1 MTENAETIWLILRY
15 AGMSEAGA
23 AAMLGNMQAESG
35 LISNNAQNGMTNLS
49 DAEYTRSVDRGL
61 LNFVSDA
68 VGYGLCQWTYP
79 TRKRALLTFARAEG
93 ASIGSIT
100 MQTDFCIKEMKEGYA
115 GLWAYLCGA
124 PDLFT
129 AVSRICRE
137 YERPA
142 VDNSLKRLHYAE
154 AWYTALKGVGSAAA
168 EIKPA
173 DTFWPPRT
181 VALGMSGPD
190 VTVWQALLNARGYEC
205 PIGNVFDSD
214 TEFATKSFQSDAG
227 LTPDGIPGP
236 KSWAAALS
244 IEKGG

>member
-1 MTENAETIWLILRY
+1 MFENAKTIWLILRA
-15 AGMSEAGA
+15 AGMSEVGA
-23 AAMLGNMQAESG
+23 AAMLGNMQAEGALRSD
-35 LISNNAQNGMTNLS
+35 NAQDGMTDLS
-49 DAEYTRSVDRGL
+49 DAEYTRSVDKGL
-61 LNFVSDA
+61 LNFVNDA
-68 VGYGLCQWTYP
+68 VGYGLCQWTYS

-115 GLWAYLCGA
+115 GLWAYLCGT
-124 PDLFT
+124 PELFT

-142 VDNSLKRLHYAE
+142 VNNIAVRLKHAE

-168 EIKPA
+168 EVKPA

-181 VALGMSGPD
+181 IAKGMSGAD
-190 VTVWQALLNARGYEC
+190 VTVWQALMVARGYEC
-205 PIGNVFDSD
+205 PVNGTFEDKTHESTV
-214 TEFATKSFQSDAG
+214 EFQRSAG
-227 LTPDGIPGP
+227 LASDGIPGP
-236 KSWAAALS
+236 LTWAVGLS